1 LDTLGAILEKPE
13 IIWVQYVWIVLDLL
27 ASKNLNQI
35 KMIKGSHGLKTC
47 PN

>member
-1 LDTLGAILEKPE
+1 MLEKSE
-13 IIWVQYVWIVLDLL
+13 IWVQYVWIVLDLL

-35 KMIKGSHGLKTC
+35 NQIKMIKGSHGLKTC